1 MKILIAA
8 FAAIVTAFIAV
19 FVIQIVSGAIPQQ
32 HYTYP
37 VSTENSF
44 MTGCLGGT
52 DATPSRC
59 DCVLAYF
66 HAHVSYEQ
74 LVIDADTINSGGQQ
88 NGDMAK
94 AQISCVNK

>member
-1 MKILIAA
+1 MRIRLILVATFTTVLTAA
-8 FAAIVTAFIAV
+8 CGSTA
-19 FVIQIVSGAIPQQ
+19 GT
-32 HYTYP
+32 HYAYP